1 MDERGGMTTDERR
14 SIDARTEVAL
24 PVDLSEARSKNAT
37 QRDTRAGFD
46 LFRSTGGAVSV
57 DDLNARL
64 LQAGYAPVSVRTY
77 NHYRKLVQAGYTRY
91 VSINRLD
98 VARASAPY
106 DNASGNG
113 RYSYRAADLAVS
125 VLFAKPSKVLE
136 AAGRSVEIG
145 DVGALLSFDDPVA
158 LAGLRSVKPQPG
170 GQVAVLYLDADRT
183 VDGRIVEA
191 DVQAA
196 TATVEIEFTR
206 LVSIADLGAAEA
218 LPVVETRLT
227 LRGPHDDAGPT
238 LDELNRRLY
247 HLLELLE
254 GFRALVNRAG
264 DTAAR
269 AVYAAPPVLRCL
281 DAASPPELV
290 IGLAGEV
297 TGVVPTGRST
307 AVLTAAGRV
316 AEVNRAWQGGDGG
329 SGRSLG
335 DLQLEH
341 RRLGL
346 DLHQREA
353 ELTSSVLERVGRTL
367 PGSALPRAEATQLV
381 SAHVLPS
388 LRALGALGV
397 TGMTLAADDGRA

>member
-1 MDERGGMTTDERR
+1 MTTDEGR
-14 SIDARTEVAL
+14 SIDAPTEVAP

-46 LFRSTGGAVSV
+46 LFRSTAGTVSV

-64 LQAGYAPVSVRTY
+64 LEAGYAPVSLRTF

-106 DNASGNG
+106 DNASGNA
-113 RYSYRAADLAVS
+113 RYSYRGADLAVS
-125 VLFAKPSKVLE
+125 VLFTKPSKVLE
-136 AAGRSVEIG
+136 ATGRSVEIG

-158 LAGLRSVKPQPG
+158 LAGLRNVKPQPG
-170 GQVAVLYLDADRT
+170 GQVAVRYVDAGRT

-206 LVSIADLGAAEA
+206 LVSIADLGAADA
-218 LPVVETRLT
+218 LPVVETQLRLH
-227 LRGPHDDAGPT
+227 GPPGAGGT
-238 LDELNRRLY
+238 IDGLNRRLY
-247 HLLELLE
+247 YLLELLE

-264 DTAAR
+264 DAAGG
-269 AVYAAPPVLRCL
+269 AVYAAPPLLASVA
-281 DAASPPELV
+281 AASPPDLV
-290 IGLAGEV
+290 VAIAGEV
-297 TGVVPTGRST
+297 TALVPIDRATK
-307 AVLTAAGRV
+307 ALAAAGRV
-316 AEVNRAWQGGDGG
+316 ADVARGWHDGSGGR
-329 SGRSLG
+329 GRSLG
-335 DLQLEH
+335 DLQVEQ

-353 ELTSSVLERVGRTL
+353 ELTSSVLERIGRIL
-367 PGSALPRAEATQLV
+367 PASALPPADATLLV
-381 SAHVLPS
+381 SAHVLPP
-388 LRALGALGV
+388 LRTLGGLGV
-397 TGMTLAADDGRA
+397 TGLTLAASDGRA

>member
-1 MDERGGMTTDERR
+1 MTSDERR
-14 SIDARTEVAL
+14 SIDAPTEVAIPL
-24 PVDLSEARSKNAT
+24 ELSETRSKNAT

-57 DDLNARL
+57 DDLNGRL
-64 LQAGYAPVSVRTY
+64 LRGGYAPVSLRTY

-136 AAGRSVEIG
+136 AAARAVEIG

-170 GQVAVLYLDADRT
+170 GQVAVRYLDVGRT

-206 LVSIADLGAAEA
+206 LVSIADLGAADA
-218 LPVVETRLT
+218 LPMVETRLT
-227 LRGPHDDAGPT
+227 LHGPPGDAGGT
-238 LDELNRRLY
+238 VDELNRRLY

-254 GFRALVNRAG
+254 GFRALANRAG
-264 DTAAR
+264 DTAPG
-269 AVYAAPPVLRCL
+269 AVYAAPPLLSGLVT
-281 DAASPPELV
+281 ASPPDLV

-297 TGVVPTGRST
+297 TALVPTDRATG
-307 AVLTAAGRV
+307 VLAASGQV
-316 AEVNRAWQGGDGG
+316 ADVARAWRDGGGDPE
-329 SGRSLG
+329 RSLG
-335 DLQLEH
+335 DLQVAQ
-341 RRLGL
+341 RRLAL

-353 ELTSSVLERVGRTL
+353 ELTSSVLERIGRIL
-367 PGSALPRAEATQLV
+367 PASALPPADAALLV
-381 SAHVLPS
+381 NAHVLPP
-388 LRALGALGV
+388 LRALGGLGV
-397 TGMTLAADDGRA
+397 TAVTLGAGDGRS

>member
-1 MDERGGMTTDERR
+1 MTTDERR
-14 SIDARTEVAL
+14 SIDPPTEAAL
-24 PVDLSEARSKNAT
+24 PVDLGEARSKNAT

-46 LFRSTGGAVSV
+46 LFRATSAAVSV
-57 DDLNARL
+57 DDLNTRL
-64 LQAGYAPVSVRTY
+64 LQRGYAPVSLRTY

-136 AAGRSVEIG
+136 AAGRAVEIG
-145 DVGALLSFDDPVA
+145 DVGALLCFDDPVA

-170 GQVAVLYLDADRT
+170 GQVAVRYLDADRT

-191 DVQAA
+191 DVQATA
-196 TATVEIEFTR
+196 ATVEIEFAR
-206 LVSIADLGAAEA
+206 LVSIADVGAAEA
-218 LPVVETRLT
+218 RPMVETRVT
-227 LRGPHDDAGPT
+227 LHGPPGDADPT

-254 GFRALVNRAG
+254 GFRAIANRAG
-264 DTAAR
+264 EGVPR
-269 AVYAAPPVLRCL
+269 PVYAAPPVLGSL
-281 DAASPPELV
+281 ATASPPELV

-297 TGVVPTGRST
+297 TGLVPTGRAT
-307 AVLTAAGRV
+307 GVLTAAGRV
-316 AEVNRAWQGGDGG
+316 AEINRAWQGGSGG

-353 ELTSSVLERVGRTL
+353 ELTSSVLERVGRNL
-367 PGSALPRAEATQLV
+367 PGSALPRAEATLLV

-388 LRALGALGV
+388 LRALGTLGV
-397 TGMTLAADDGRA
+397 TGMTLAANDGRA